1 LQNSV
6 DAYDAFFLKKTLRRK
21 IPVNEFNIEPE
32 HFNEMLLNNEIIA
45 ANIIDVRELPEW
57 HYYHLDG
64 TEHIPMNTIPE
75 RLGEL
80 SRDETLYVICAHG
93 VRSAA
98 VCNYML
104 QQGFTQIKNVEGGMS
119 AIAELRGFSYD

>member
-1 LQNSV
+1 MPL
-6 DAYDAFFLKKTLRRK
+6 
-21 IPVNEFNIEPE
+21 NENNIEPE

-45 ANIIDVRELPEW
+45 ANIVDVRELPEW

-64 TEHIPMNTIPE
+64 TKHIPMHTIPE
-75 RLGEL
+75 RIDEL